1 MANDTIH
8 AMAVKTDGALER
20 DFEMLFNFITLC
32 LVPDDFGIILTDF
45 VCSYSVYL
53 YYTTNSNNGQSKR
66 RQKKAAHKREPQKL
80 F

>member
-32 LVPDDFGIILTDF
+32 LVPDDSEIILTDY

-53 YYTTNSNNGQSKR
+53 YYTT
-66 RQKKAAHKREPQKL
+66 KACCSQR
-80 F
+80 

>member
-32 LVPDDFGIILTDF
+32 LVPDDFEIILTDC

-53 YYTTNSNNGQSKR
+53 YYTTKECCSQR
-66 RQKKAAHKREPQKL
+66 
-80 F
+80 

>member
-32 LVPDDFGIILTDF
+32 FVPDDFEIILTDY
-45 VCSYSVYL
+45 VCSYSYI
-53 YYTTNSNNGQSKR
+53 YII
-66 RQKKAAHKREPQKL
+66 PQKRVVVNAKSAQ
-80 F
+80 

>member
-32 LVPDDFGIILTDF
+32 LVPDDFEIILIMC
-45 VCSYSVYL
+45 VLIRYIYII
-53 YYTTNSNNGQSKR
+53 
-66 RQKKAAHKREPQKL
+66 PQKRVVVNAKSAQ
-80 F
+80 